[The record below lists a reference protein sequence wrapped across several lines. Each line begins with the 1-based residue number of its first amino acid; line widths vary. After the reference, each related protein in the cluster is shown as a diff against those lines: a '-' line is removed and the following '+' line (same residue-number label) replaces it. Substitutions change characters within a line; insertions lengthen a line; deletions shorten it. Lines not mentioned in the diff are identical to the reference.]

1 LDYSAKGADN
11 QLLFLSTQESGVIAK
26 TNRLTLRE
34 LQLADAAFALRLY
47 NEPSFLQHIG
57 DKGVRT
63 LADAE
68 KNLQQGAIASY
79 AQHGYG
85 MWLVENQQGQAIGL
99 CGLIKRD
106 FLTETDLGYAYLPE
120 FFGVGYAY
128 EAASAVLAY
137 AAAQTELKTLVAIVS
152 PANLA
157 SKALLQK
164 LGFVQHGQVL
174 VPDKNEMVDFY
185 RVQLEKN

>member
-1 LDYSAKGADN
+1 M
-11 QLLFLSTQESGVIAK
+11 IAK
-26 TNRLTLRE
+26 TNRLILRE

-106 FLTETDLGYAYLPE
+106 FLAETDLGYAYLPE

>member
-1 LDYSAKGADN
+1 M
-11 QLLFLSTQESGVIAK
+11 IAK

-99 CGLIKRD
+99 CGLLKRD

-137 AAAQTELKTLVAIVS
+137 AAAHTELKTLVAIVS

>member
-1 LDYSAKGADN
+1 M
-11 QLLFLSTQESGVIAK
+11 IAK

-68 KNLQQGAIASY
+68 KNLQQGAISSY

-106 FLTETDLGYAYLPE
+106 FLAETDLGYAYLPQY
-120 FFGVGYAY
+120 FGVGYAY

>member
-1 LDYSAKGADN
+1 M
-11 QLLFLSTQESGVIAK
+11 IAK

-137 AAAQTELKTLVAIVS
+137 AAAHTELKTLVAIVS

>member
-1 LDYSAKGADN
+1 MI
-11 QLLFLSTQESGVIAK
+11 TQTA
-26 TNRLTLRE
+26 RLKLRE
-34 LQLADAAFALRLY
+34 LQLSDAAFALRLY

-63 LADAE
+63 IEDAE
-68 KNLQQGAIASY
+68 NNLRQGAIASY
-79 AQHGYG
+79 SQHGYG
-85 MWLVENQQGQAIGL
+85 MWLVENQQGQSIGM

-120 FFGVGYAY
+120 FVGQGYAY
-128 EAASAVLAY
+128 EAAQAALAY
-137 AAAQTELKTLVAIVS
+137 AAELKVLNTVVAIVS

-157 SKALLQK
+157 SVSLLKK
-164 LGFVQHGQVL
+164 LGFEQDGQVL

-185 RVQLEKN
+185 RMYLTKKPGPCTD

>member
-1 LDYSAKGADN
+1 M
-11 QLLFLSTQESGVIAK
+11 IAK
-26 TNRLTLRE
+26 TNRLILRE

-106 FLTETDLGYAYLPE
+106 FLTETDLGYAYLPQY
-120 FFGVGYAY
+120 FGVGYAY

-137 AAAQTELKTLVAIVS
+137 AAAHTELKTLVAIVS

>member
-1 LDYSAKGADN
+1 M
-11 QLLFLSTQESGVIAK
+11 IAK

-106 FLTETDLGYAYLPE
+106 FLTETDLGYAYLPQY
-120 FFGVGYAY
+120 FGVGYAY

>member
-1 LDYSAKGADN
+1 M
-11 QLLFLSTQESGVIAK
+11 IAK

-106 FLTETDLGYAYLPE
+106 FLTETDLGYAYLPQY
-120 FFGVGYAY
+120 FGLGYAY

>member
-1 LDYSAKGADN
+1 M
-11 QLLFLSTQESGVIAK
+11 IAK
-26 TNRLTLRE
+26 TPRLTLRE
-34 LQLADAAFALRLY
+34 LQRTDAAFALRLY

-68 KNLQQGAIASY
+68 TNLQQGAIASY
-79 AQHGYG
+79 AEHGYG
-85 MWLVENQQGQAIGL
+85 MWLVENQQGEAIGL

-120 FFGVGYAY
+120 YFGQGYAY

-137 AAAQTELKTLVAIVS
+137 AAKHTALTTVVAIVS

-157 SKALLQK
+157 SKALLKK
-164 LGFVQHGQVL
+164 LGFTQHGQVL
-174 VPDKNEMVDFY
+174 VPDKNEKVDFY
-185 RVQLEKN
+185 RLQLLPG

>member
-1 LDYSAKGADN
+1 
-11 QLLFLSTQESGVIAK
+11 
-26 TNRLTLRE
+26 
-34 LQLADAAFALRLY
+34 
-47 NEPSFLQHIG
+47 
-57 DKGVRT
+57 
-63 LADAE
+63 
-68 KNLQQGAIASY
+68 
-79 AQHGYG
+79 
-85 MWLVENQQGQAIGL
+85 M
-99 CGLIKRD
+99 
-106 FLTETDLGYAYLPE
+106 
-120 FFGVGYAY
+120 GYAY

-185 RVQLEKN
+185 RVQLEKTN

>member
-106 FLTETDLGYAYLPE
+106 FLAETDLGYAYLPQY
-120 FFGVGYAY
+120 FGVGYAY

-137 AAAQTELKTLVAIVS
+137 AAEQTELKTLAAIVS

>member
-1 LDYSAKGADN
+1 
-11 QLLFLSTQESGVIAK
+11 VIAQ
-26 TNRLTLRE
+26 TTRLTLRE
-34 LQLADAAFALRLY
+34 LQLTDAAFALRLY
-47 NEPSFLQHIG
+47 NDPSFLQHIG

-63 LADAE
+63 VEDAE

-79 AQHGYG
+79 SQHGYG
-85 MWLVENQQGQAIGL
+85 MWLVEDKQGQAIGL

-106 FLTETDLGYAYLPE
+106 FLAETDLGYAYLPE
-120 FFGVGYAY
+120 FFGQGYAY
-128 EAASAVLAY
+128 EAAQAVLAY
-137 AAAQTELKTLVAIVS
+137 AAEHTALNTVVAIVS

-164 LGFVQHGQVL
+164 LGFEQDGQVL

-185 RVQLEKN
+185 RLYLTKKPEL

>member
-1 LDYSAKGADN
+1 M
-11 QLLFLSTQESGVIAK
+11 IAK

>member
-1 LDYSAKGADN
+1 
-11 QLLFLSTQESGVIAK
+11 VIAK

>member
-1 LDYSAKGADN
+1 M
-11 QLLFLSTQESGVIAK
+11 IAK

-106 FLTETDLGYAYLPE
+106 FLAETDLGYAYLPQY
-120 FFGVGYAY
+120 FGVGYAY

>member
-1 LDYSAKGADN
+1 M
-11 QLLFLSTQESGVIAK
+11 IAK
-26 TNRLTLRE
+26 TTRLTLRE

-57 DKGVRT
+57 DKEVRT
-63 LADAE
+63 VEDAE
-68 KNLQQGAIASY
+68 NNLQQGAIASY
-79 AQHGYG
+79 AKHGYG
-85 MWLVENQQGQAIGL
+85 MWLVENQQGEAIGM

-120 FFGVGYAY
+120 FFGQGYAY
-128 EAASAVLAY
+128 EAAKAVLAY
-137 AAAQTELKTLVAIVS
+137 AAEHTALKTLVAIVS

-164 LGFVQHGQVL
+164 LGFEQDGQVL

-185 RVQLEKN
+185 RLFLTKKPDL

>member
-1 LDYSAKGADN
+1 ML
-11 QLLFLSTQESGVIAK
+11 ICK
-26 TNRLTLRE
+26 TERLTLRE
-34 LQLADAAFALRLY
+34 LQLSDAEFALGLY
-47 NEPSFLQHIG
+47 NDPSFLQHIG

-63 LADAE
+63 VEDAE
-68 KNLQQGAIASY
+68 QNLRQGAIASY

-106 FLTETDLGYAYLPE
+106 FLAETDLGYAYLPE
-120 FFGVGYAY
+120 FFGLGYAY
-128 EAASAVLAY
+128 EAAVAVLAY
-137 AAAQTELKTLVAIVS
+137 AAEQTALNTVVAIVS

-157 SKALLQK
+157 SKALLKK
-164 LGFVQHGQVL
+164 LGFDQAGQVL

-185 RVQLEKN
+185 RIQLNK

>member
-1 LDYSAKGADN
+1 MKEPEYGSFIFSKREAALIS
-11 QLLFLSTQESGVIAK
+11 K
-26 TNRLTLRE
+26 TARLILRE
-34 LQLADAAFALRLY
+34 LQLTDAAFALRLY

-63 LADAE
+63 VEDAE
-68 KNLQQGAIASY
+68 RNLQQGAIASY

-85 MWLVENQQGQAIGL
+85 MWLVENHQGQAIGL

-106 FLTETDLGYAYLPE
+106 FLSETDLGYAYLPE
-120 FFGVGYAY
+120 FFGQGYAY
-128 EAASAVLAY
+128 EAATAVLAY
-137 AAAQTELKTLVAIVS
+137 AAEHTALKTLVAIVS

-157 SKALLQK
+157 SRALLQK
-164 LGFVQHGQVL
+164 LGFEQDGQVL

-185 RVQLEKN
+185 RIHLTNKPGL

>member
-1 LDYSAKGADN
+1 M
-11 QLLFLSTQESGVIAK
+11 
-26 TNRLTLRE
+26 
-34 LQLADAAFALRLY
+34 RLY

-137 AAAQTELKTLVAIVS
+137 AAAHTELKTLVAIVS

>member
-1 LDYSAKGADN
+1 M
-11 QLLFLSTQESGVIAK
+11 IAK

-106 FLTETDLGYAYLPE
+106 FLTEPDLGYAYLPQY
-120 FFGVGYAY
+120 FGLGYAY

>member
-1 LDYSAKGADN
+1 M
-11 QLLFLSTQESGVIAK
+11 IAK

-164 LGFVQHGQVL
+164 LGFVPHGQVL

>member
-1 LDYSAKGADN
+1 
-11 QLLFLSTQESGVIAK
+11 VIAK

-99 CGLIKRD
+99 CGLLKRD
-106 FLTETDLGYAYLPE
+106 FLTETDLGYAYLPQY
-120 FFGVGYAY
+120 FGVGYAY

-137 AAAQTELKTLVAIVS
+137 AAAHTELKTLVAIVS

>member
-1 LDYSAKGADN
+1 M
-11 QLLFLSTQESGVIAK
+11 IAK

-106 FLTETDLGYAYLPE
+106 FLAETDLGYAYLPQY
-120 FFGVGYAY
+120 FGVGYAY

-137 AAAQTELKTLVAIVS
+137 AAEQTELKTLAAIVS